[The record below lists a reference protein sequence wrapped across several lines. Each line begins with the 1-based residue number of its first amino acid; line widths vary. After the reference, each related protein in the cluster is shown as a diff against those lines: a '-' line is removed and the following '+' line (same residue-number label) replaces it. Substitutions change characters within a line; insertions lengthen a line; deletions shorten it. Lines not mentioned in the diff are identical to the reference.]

1 MKVEVLQKLEFN
13 KIMQTVATFAI
24 LDASRVALLQ
34 TLPSTD
40 LQTANTLLHFTTEC
54 QQALF
59 EFGLAKLE
67 YFPPLEDC
75 LKKVQKGATL
85 NLEELLDIY
94 KLLKSSSTM
103 HGGILS
109 LPEKLPQLIEIAN
122 VLYVDKK
129 LQKSIDDKILST
141 TALKDTASEKLYQI
155 RLAIR
160 QCNEKIRHRLQEYL
174 QQNSQYLQEAIITIR
189 DNRYVLPVRAEHKNK
204 IKGFVHDRSA
214 TGSTFF
220 IEPTEVLELNN
231 QLREYELAEKAEEEH
246 ILHMLSIE
254 VAEVAEFL
262 IENCKHLV
270 NLDCGFAKAYYSYKH
285 SCNRPK
291 LNNRGI
297 VAIHKGRHPLLVAET
312 IVPVSLSFGQSSR
325 ILLLSG
331 PNTGGKT
338 VTLKMCGLFC
348 LMAASGLF
356 IPAMPESQINIFDE
370 IFCDIGD
377 AQSIEENLSTF
388 SSHIQNII
396 HITEEATAN
405 SLVLI
410 DELGSG
416 TDPDEGQ
423 AIAKAVLEFLLH
435 KNTKGIVT
443 THYSS
448 LKEFAYIES
457 AIENASMQF
466 DSNTLQPLY
475 KVVKGHSG
483 NSNAIAISRKLGLR
497 EEILKSAIA
506 NLSQTG
512 QVLEEIVKNA
522 EQSRIDA
529 ENVKN
534 EAIRLQ
540 KEWEKKLLDIEKRE
554 EELKKQEEK
563 LLNRAKVESR
573 RIVNER
579 LAEAEAL
586 LEELQAIF
594 DQAELTQADLIHARS
609 VKNKLANKA
618 YVTESED
625 RQNSFVPV
633 ENIALI
639 KLGDTLYYNALNC
652 QGVVQSINM
661 RRQEVQLLCGN
672 MRVQAKLQDV
682 AFLPQ
687 IKKPEKPKKK
697 TVQVMKNTN
706 TAQTMHSLE
715 INILG
720 CTVDEGVLE
729 VDAFI
734 DRSILAGYDSI
745 KIIHG
750 IGTGRLKEGIHQYLK
765 RHKQVKEFRQGI
777 YGEGEAGVTIV
788 TLK

>member
-1 MKVEVLQKLEFN
+1 MKADVLQKLEFN
-13 KIMQTVATFAI
+13 KIMQAVATFAV
-24 LDASRVALLQ
+24 LEESRLQLLQ

-40 LQTANTLLHFTTEC
+40 LQTANTLLNFTAEC

-59 EFGLAKLE
+59 EFGLTKLE
-67 YFPPLEDC
+67 YFPPLDDC
-75 LKKVQKGATL
+75 LSKVQKGATL
-85 NLEELLDIY
+85 NLEELLDVY
-94 KLLKSSSTM
+94 KLLKSSSLM
-103 HGGILS
+103 HGGIFS
-109 LPEKLPQLIEIAN
+109 LPEKLPQLISIAN
-122 VLYVDKK
+122 ELYVDKK

-174 QQNSQYLQEAIITIR
+174 QQNSQYLQEAIITMR

-231 QLREYELAEKAEEEH
+231 QLRELELAEKAEEEH

-254 VAEVAEFL
+254 VAEVAPFL
-262 IENCKHLV
+262 MENCKYLV
-270 NLDCGFAKAYYSYKH
+270 TLDCAFAKAYYSYKH
-285 SCNRPK
+285 ACNRPK

-297 VAIHKGRHPLLVAET
+297 VEIYKGRHPLLVAET
-312 IVPVSLSFGQSSR
+312 VVPVSLSFGQSSR

-348 LMAASGLF
+348 LMSASGLF
-356 IPAMPESQINIFDE
+356 IPAMPESQINIFNE

-388 SSHIQNII
+388 SSHIKNII
-396 HITEEATAN
+396 EITEGATAN

-423 AIAKAVLEFLLH
+423 AIAKAVLEYLLH
-435 KNTKGIVT
+435 KNSKGIVT
-443 THYSS
+443 THYST
-448 LKEFAYIES
+448 LKEFAYKES

-466 DSNTLQPLY
+466 DSNTLQALY
-475 KVVKGHSG
+475 KIVTGHSG
-483 NSNAIAISRKLGLR
+483 NSNAIAISRKLGLN
-497 EEILKSAIA
+497 EEILKNAIA

-522 EQSRIDA
+522 EQSRIEA
-529 ENVKN
+529 ENLKS
-534 EAIRLQ
+534 EAILLQ
-540 KEWEKKLLDIEKRE
+540 REWESKLLDIEKRE
-554 EELKKQEEK
+554 EQLKKQEEK
-563 LLNRAKVESR
+563 LLNSAKVESR
-573 RIVNER
+573 RIINEK
-579 LAEAEAL
+579 LAQAEEL

-594 DQAELTQADLIHARS
+594 KQAELTQADLIHARS
-609 VKNKLANKA
+609 IKNKLADKA
-618 YVTESED
+618 YATEHED
-625 RQNSFVPV
+625 RQSNFMPV
-633 ENIALI
+633 ENIALV
-639 KLGDTLYYNALNC
+639 KVGDTLFYNALNC
-652 QGVVQSINM
+652 QGVVQSVNV
-661 RRQEVQLLCGN
+661 RRQEVQLLCGS

-706 TAQTMHSLE
+706 SAQTMHSPE

-720 CTVDEGVLE
+720 CTIDEGILE
-729 VDAFI
+729 VEAFI
-734 DRSILAGYDSI
+734 DRAILTGYDSI

-765 RHKQVKEFRQGI
+765 RHKQVKEFRKGV